1 MYNSQKEKLLY
12 LSILS
17 EQCERYNDMINYLE
31 DLASLKKE
39 ELNFDE
45 RNLLSIAYKNYISE
59 IRNAIRVIMAYENKE
74 TTKGDSPYLHFIIEY
89 KEKIRNELEKECV
102 KICNT
107 IENKIKPKLTSKETK
122 VFFGKMKAD
131 YYRYI
136 AENTEGDIK
145 KKYSD
150 LSLGTYNETI
160 AISNNLNY
168 QNSEKL
174 SLLLNL
180 SVFYYEVASN
190 PKEAFSLA
198 NQTLKK
204 AKEAL
209 KGIDEDN
216 EEYKDS
222 LSIVNLLQDN
232 IEMWEMEIQN
242 LD

>member
-17 EQCERYNDMINYLE
+17 EQCERYKDMISYLE
-31 DLASLKKE
+31 NLVSIKKE

-74 TTKGDSPYLHFIIEY
+74 TTKGDSPYLIFIIEY
-89 KEKIRNELEKECV
+89 KEKIKNELEKECV

-160 AISNNLNY
+160 AISNGD
-168 QNSEKL
+168 
-174 SLLLNL
+174 
-180 SVFYYEVASN
+180 
-190 PKEAFSLA
+190 AFDLGA
-198 NQTLKK
+198 
-204 AKEAL
+204 
-209 KGIDEDN
+209 
-216 EEYKDS
+216 
-222 LSIVNLLQDN
+222 SIVAPMVYQYVKWVVDEAVTRKIAKLYLHSFN
-232 IEMWEMEIQN
+232 
-242 LD
+242 

>member
-1 MYNSQKEKLLY
+1 MYLENEKKIY
-12 LSILS
+12 LAMLS
-17 EQCERYNDMINYLE
+17 EQCERYTDMIRYLE
-31 DLASLKKE
+31 ELITIKKE

-74 TTKGDSPYLHFIIEY
+74 STRGDSPYLPFIIEY
-89 KEKIRNELEKECV
+89 KDKIRQELEKECV
-102 KICNT
+102 KICNN

-122 VFFGKMKAD
+122 VFFGKMKGD

-136 AENTEGDIK
+136 AENTEGDVK

-150 LSLGTYNETI
+150 LALNTYNETV
-160 AISNNLNY
+160 AEANNLNY
-168 QNSEKL
+168 KNSEKL
-174 SLLLNL
+174 GLLLNL
-180 SVFYYEVASN
+180 SVYYYEVASN

-198 NQTLKK
+198 NETLKK

-222 LSIVNLLQDN
+222 ISIVNLLHDN
-232 IEMWEMEIQN
+232 IEMWEMETQE

>member
-1 MYNSQKEKLLY
+1 MIYLENEKKIY
-12 LSILS
+12 LAMLS
-17 EQCERYNDMINYLE
+17 EQCERYTDMIRYLE
-31 DLASLKKE
+31 ELITIKKE

-74 TTKGDSPYLHFIIEY
+74 STRGDSPYLPFIIEY
-89 KEKIRNELEKECV
+89 KDKIRQELEKECLNICF
-102 KICNT
+102 KIEKL
-107 IENKIKPKLTSKETK
+107 IMPKLTSKETK
-122 VFFGKMKAD
+122 VFFGKMKGD

-136 AENTEGDIK
+136 AENTEGDVK

-150 LSLGTYNETI
+150 LALNTYNETV
-160 AISNNLNY
+160 AEANNLNY
-168 QNSEKL
+168 KNSEKL
-174 SLLLNL
+174 GLLLNL
-180 SVFYYEVASN
+180 SVYYYEVASN

-198 NQTLKK
+198 NETLKK

-222 LSIVNLLQDN
+222 ISIVNLLHDN
-232 IEMWEMEIQN
+232 IEMWEMETQE

>member
-1 MYNSQKEKLLY
+1 MIYLENEKKIY
-12 LSILS
+12 LAMLS
-17 EQCERYNDMINYLE
+17 EQCERYTDMIRYLE
-31 DLASLKKE
+31 ELITIKKE

-74 TTKGDSPYLHFIIEY
+74 STRGDSPYLPFIIEY
-89 KEKIRNELEKECV
+89 KDKIRQELEKECLNICF
-102 KICNT
+102 KIEKL
-107 IENKIKPKLTSKETK
+107 IMPKLTSKETK
-122 VFFGKMKAD
+122 VFFGKMKGD

-136 AENTEGDIK
+136 AENTEGDVK

-150 LSLGTYNETI
+150 LALNTYNETV
-160 AISNNLNY
+160 AEANNLNY
-168 QNSEKL
+168 KNSEKL
-174 SLLLNL
+174 GLLLNL

-190 PKEAFSLA
+190 PKEAYSLA
-198 NQTLKK
+198 NETLKK

-222 LSIVNLLQDN
+222 LSIVNLLHDN
-232 IEMWEMEIQN
+232 IEMWEMETQD

>member
-1 MYNSQKEKLLY
+1 MIYLENEKKIY
-12 LSILS
+12 LAMLS
-17 EQCERYNDMINYLE
+17 EQCERYTDMIRYLE
-31 DLASLKKE
+31 ELITIKKE

-74 TTKGDSPYLHFIIEY
+74 STRGDSPYLPFIIEY
-89 KEKIRNELEKECV
+89 KDKIRQELEKECLNICF
-102 KICNT
+102 KIEKL
-107 IENKIKPKLTSKETK
+107 IMPKLTSKETK
-122 VFFGKMKAD
+122 VFFGKMKGD

-136 AENTEGDIK
+136 AENTEGDVK

-150 LSLGTYNETI
+150 LALNTYNETV
-160 AISNNLNY
+160 AEANNLNY
-168 QNSEKL
+168 KNSEKL
-174 SLLLNL
+174 GLLLNL

>member
-1 MYNSQKEKLLY
+1 MYLENEKKIY
-12 LSILS
+12 LAMLS
-17 EQCERYNDMINYLE
+17 EQCERYTDMIRYLE
-31 DLASLKKE
+31 ELITIKKE

-74 TTKGDSPYLHFIIEY
+74 STRGDSPYLPFIIEY
-89 KEKIRNELEKECV
+89 KDKIRQELEKECLNICF
-102 KICNT
+102 KIEKL
-107 IENKIKPKLTSKETK
+107 IMPKLTSKETK
-122 VFFGKMKAD
+122 VFFGKMKGD

-136 AENTEGDIK
+136 AENTEGDVK

-150 LSLGTYNETI
+150 LALNTYNETV
-160 AISNNLNY
+160 AEANNLNY
-168 QNSEKL
+168 KNSEKL
-174 SLLLNL
+174 GLLLNL
-180 SVFYYEVASN
+180 SVYYYEVASN

-198 NQTLKK
+198 NETLKK

-222 LSIVNLLQDN
+222 ISIVNLLHDN
-232 IEMWEMEIQN
+232 IEMWEMETQD

>member
-1 MYNSQKEKLLY
+1 MIYLENEKKIY
-12 LSILS
+12 MAMLS
-17 EQCERYNDMINYLE
+17 EQCERYTDMIRYLE
-31 DLASLKKE
+31 ELITIKKE

-74 TTKGDSPYLHFIIEY
+74 STRGDSPYLPFIIEY
-89 KEKIRNELEKECV
+89 KDKIRQELEKECLNICF
-102 KICNT
+102 KIEKL
-107 IENKIKPKLTSKETK
+107 IMPKLTSKETK
-122 VFFGKMKAD
+122 VFFGKMKGD

-136 AENTEGDIK
+136 AENTEGDVK

-150 LSLGTYNETI
+150 LALNTYNETV
-160 AISNNLNY
+160 AEANNLNY
-168 QNSEKL
+168 KNSEKL
-174 SLLLNL
+174 GLLLNL

-232 IEMWEMEIQN
+232 IEMWEMETQD

>member
-1 MYNSQKEKLLY
+1 MIYLENEKKIY
-12 LSILS
+12 LAMLS
-17 EQCERYNDMINYLE
+17 EQCERYTDMIRYLE
-31 DLASLKKE
+31 ELITIKKE

-74 TTKGDSPYLHFIIEY
+74 STRGDSPYLPFIIEY
-89 KEKIRNELEKECV
+89 KDKIRQELEKECLNICF
-102 KICNT
+102 KIEKL
-107 IENKIKPKLTSKETK
+107 IMPKLTSKETK
-122 VFFGKMKAD
+122 VFFGKMKGD

-136 AENTEGDIK
+136 AENTEGDVK

-150 LSLGTYNETI
+150 LALNTYNETV
-160 AISNNLNY
+160 AEANNLNY
-168 QNSEKL
+168 KNSEKL
-174 SLLLNL
+174 GLLLNL
-180 SVFYYEVASN
+180 SVYYYEVASN
-190 PKEAFSLA
+190 PKEAFTLA
-198 NQTLKK
+198 NETLKK

-222 LSIVNLLQDN
+222 ISIVNLLHDN
-232 IEMWEMEIQN
+232 IEMWEMETQE

>member
-1 MYNSQKEKLLY
+1 MYLENEKKIY
-12 LSILS
+12 LAMLS
-17 EQCERYNDMINYLE
+17 EQCERYTDMIRYLE
-31 DLASLKKE
+31 ELITIKKE

-74 TTKGDSPYLHFIIEY
+74 STRGDSPYLPFIIEY
-89 KEKIRNELEKECV
+89 KDKIRQELEKECLNICF
-102 KICNT
+102 KIEKL
-107 IENKIKPKLTSKETK
+107 IMPKLTSKETK
-122 VFFGKMKAD
+122 VFFGKMKGD

-136 AENTEGDIK
+136 AENTEGDVK

-150 LSLGTYNETI
+150 LALNTYNETV
-160 AISNNLNY
+160 AEANNLNY
-168 QNSEKL
+168 KNSEKL
-174 SLLLNL
+174 GLLLNL
-180 SVFYYEVASN
+180 SVYYYEVASN

-198 NQTLKK
+198 NETLKK

-222 LSIVNLLQDN
+222 ISIVNLLHDN
-232 IEMWEMEIQN
+232 IEMWEMETQE

>member
-1 MYNSQKEKLLY
+1 MIYLENEKKIY
-12 LSILS
+12 LAMLS
-17 EQCERYNDMINYLE
+17 EQCERYTDMIRYLE
-31 DLASLKKE
+31 ELITIKKE

-74 TTKGDSPYLHFIIEY
+74 STRGDSPYLPFIIEY
-89 KEKIRNELEKECV
+89 KDKIRQELEKECLNICF
-102 KICNT
+102 KIEKL
-107 IENKIKPKLTSKETK
+107 IMPKLTSKETK
-122 VFFGKMKAD
+122 VFFGKMKGD

-136 AENTEGDIK
+136 AENTEGDVK

-150 LSLGTYNETI
+150 LALNTYNETV
-160 AISNNLNY
+160 AEANNLNY
-168 QNSEKL
+168 KNSEKL
-174 SLLLNL
+174 GLLLNL
-180 SVFYYEVASN
+180 SVYYYEVASN
-190 PKEAFSLA
+190 PKEAFTLA
-198 NQTLKK
+198 NETLKK

-222 LSIVNLLQDN
+222 ISIVNLLHDN
-232 IEMWEMEIQN
+232 IEMWEMETQD

>member
-17 EQCERYNDMINYLE
+17 EQCERYKDMISYLE
-31 DLASLKKE
+31 NLVSIKKE

-74 TTKGDSPYLHFIIEY
+74 TTKGDSPYLIFIIEY
-89 KEKIRNELEKECV
+89 KEKIKNELEKECV

-136 AENTEGDIK
+136 AENTEGEIK
-145 KKYSD
+145 NKYSN
-150 LSLGTYNETI
+150 LSLNTYKESLI
-160 AISNNLNY
+160 EAENLNY
-168 QNSEKL
+168 KNSNKL
-174 SLLLNL
+174 GLLLNL
-180 SVFYYEVASN
+180 SVFYYEVN
-190 PKEAFSLA
+190 F
-198 NQTLKK
+198 NFN
-204 AKEAL
+204 EAL
-209 KGIDEDN
+209 NLAKDTLNKGKNALNGVDEDN
-216 EEYKDS
+216 EEFKDS
-222 LSIVNLLQDN
+222 ISILNLLNDN
-232 IEMWEMEIQN
+232 IKLWEMEN
-242 LD
+242 EK